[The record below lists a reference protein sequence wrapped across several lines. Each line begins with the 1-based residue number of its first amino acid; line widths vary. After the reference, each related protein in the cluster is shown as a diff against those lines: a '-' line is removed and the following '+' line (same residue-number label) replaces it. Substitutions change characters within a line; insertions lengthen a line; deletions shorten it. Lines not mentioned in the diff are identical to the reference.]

1 MARFARICGLAALML
16 LCGAASAHAWGWR
29 WFGYRSHYWAPVRV
43 VYYPAVVVPTCY
55 PVTAPA
61 PAQIM
66 PYATPKA
73 APPSQQETSEPPLGS
88 SGSSKPKITES
99 RSQGGKYA
107 TATND
112 RCRVGFWNITSRD
125 VIILVDGQ
133 SRSLARNQNMTL
145 ELARVFSW
153 QIDGRQRA
161 ERVPDGQTTYDIVLR
176 P

>member
-1 MARFARICGLAALML
+1 MARFVRICVLAALML
-16 LCGAASAHAWGWR
+16 LCGTTSAHGWGWR
-29 WFGYRSHYWAPVRV
+29 WFGYRTHFWAPVRV
-43 VYYPAVVVPTCY
+43 VYYPAVVAPTCY
-55 PVTAPA
+55 PVAAPA
-61 PAQIM
+61 PVM
-66 PYATPKA
+66 PYAMPKA

-88 SGSSKPKITES
+88 SKPKITES
-99 RSQGGKYA
+99 RSHGGKYA

-112 RCRVGFWNITSRD
+112 RCRVGFWNITGRD

-153 QIDGRQRA
+153 QIDGRQQA